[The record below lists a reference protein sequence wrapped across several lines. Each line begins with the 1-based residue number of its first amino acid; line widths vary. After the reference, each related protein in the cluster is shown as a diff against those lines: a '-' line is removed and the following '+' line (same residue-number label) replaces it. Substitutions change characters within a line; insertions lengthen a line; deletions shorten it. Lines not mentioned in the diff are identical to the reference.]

1 MMEAWLL
8 HEWQRTSPWQI
19 FLRPVSWLYRLLVA
33 IRRVTYRIGLLK
45 AHSVGVPVIIVGNI
59 TVGGTG
65 KTPLV
70 LALTEALSKRGLR
83 CGIVTRG
90 YHRGA
95 EASTA
100 NVTHVLPE
108 NTIIPVAGDEAT
120 LLARR
125 SGVPVYAGARRADTA
140 RTLLRNHPEVDV
152 IIGDDGL
159 QHYAL
164 RRDIEICVVDGAR
177 GLGNGELLP
186 AGPLREPTARLNT
199 VSAVVFNGKGD
210 HAARNIAAIPTFE
223 MTLANE
229 FFINLKTDQC
239 IDARTALAAF
249 RENRLHALA
258 GTGHPQRFFAHLF
271 GLGFTPV
278 GTQSFPDHHSY
289 RETDM
294 PGPDADI
301 ILMTEKD
308 AVKCGSFADQRMWFM
323 RIDAIL
329 PTELVDFVV
338 NKLEQRKP
346 ANVTRSEAS

>member
-1 MMEAWLL
+1 MEAWLTQ
-8 HEWQRTSPWQI
+8 EWQRTSLWQI
-19 FLRPVSWLYRLLVA
+19 LLRPVSWLYRFLTA
-33 IRRVTYRIGLLK
+33 IRRVAFRIGLLK
-45 AHSVGVPVIIVGNI
+45 SHTVGVPVIIIGNV
-59 TVGGTG
+59 TVGGSG

-70 LALTEALSKRGLR
+70 LALAEALTKRGMH

-90 YHRGA
+90 YQRGA
-95 EASTA
+95 AAPTA
-100 NVTHVLPE
+100 NVTHVLPGKALS
-108 NTIIPVAGDEAT
+108 PLAGDEAT

-140 RTLLRNHPEVDV
+140 RTLLLNHPEVDV

-186 AGPLREPTARLNT
+186 AGPLREPAARLNA
-199 VSAVVFNGKGD
+199 VNAVVFNGKGG
-210 HAARNIAAIPTFE
+210 HATRNIAAIPTFE

-249 RENRLHALA
+249 RVKRLHALA
-258 GTGHPQRFFAHLF
+258 GTGHPQRFFAHLS
-271 GLGFTPV
+271 GLGFTPAV
-278 GTQSFPDHHSY
+278 TQPFPDHHSY

-308 AVKCGSFADQRMWFM
+308 AVKCGSFADERMWFM

-329 PTELVDFVV
+329 PTALVDFVV

>member
-1 MMEAWLL
+1 MEAWLI
-8 HEWQRTSPWQI
+8 HQWQRTSPWQI
-19 FLRPVSWLYRLLVA
+19 LLRPVSWLYRFLTA
-33 IRRVTYRIGLLK
+33 IRRVAFRIGLLK
-45 AHSVGVPVIIVGNI
+45 SHSAGVPVIIVGNV
-59 TVGGTG
+59 TVGGSG

-70 LALTEALSKRGLR
+70 LALAEALTMRGMH

-90 YHRGA
+90 YQRGA
-95 EASTA
+95 AASTA

-108 NTIIPVAGDEAT
+108 NAQSPLAGDEAT

-125 SGVPVYAGARRADTA
+125 SGVPVYAGARRSDTA

-186 AGPLREPTARLNT
+186 AGPLREPAARLNT
-199 VSAVVFNGKGD
+199 VSAVVFNGKGG
-210 HAARNIAAIPTFE
+210 HATRNIAAIPTFE

-249 RENRLHALA
+249 RGNRLHALA
-258 GTGHPQRFFAHLF
+258 GTGHPQRFFAHLS
-271 GLGFTPV
+271 GLGFAPV
-278 GTQSFPDHHSY
+278 VTQPFPDHHSY

-308 AVKCGSFADQRMWFM
+308 AVKCGSFADERMWFM

-338 NKLEQRKP
+338 NKLEHRKP

>member
-1 MMEAWLL
+1 MEAWLSR
-8 HEWQRTSPWQI
+8 EWQRTSLWQVL
-19 FLRPVSWLYRLLVA
+19 LRPISWLFRLLVA
-33 IRRVTYRIGLLK
+33 SRRGAYLAGLLK
-45 AHSVGVPVIIVGNI
+45 SSSVGVPVVVIGNI

-70 LALTEALSKRGLR
+70 LALVEALEARGLH

-90 YHRGA
+90 YQRGSNA
-95 EASTA
+95 FNA
-100 NVTHVLPE
+100 NVIHV
-108 NTIIPVAGDEAT
+108 IPPNSQTPVVSDEAA

-125 SGVPVYAGARRADTA
+125 SGVPVYAGVDRVEVV
-140 RTLLRNHPEVDV
+140 RTLQRNHPEVDV
-152 IIGDDGL
+152 IVSDDGL

-164 RRDIEICVVDGAR
+164 RRDIEICVVDGIR

-186 AGPLREPTARLNT
+186 AGPLREPASRMRT
-199 VSAVVFNGKGD
+199 VSAVVFNGKGG
-210 HAARNIAAIPTFE
+210 HATHNTATIPAFE

-229 FFINLKTDQC
+229 FFINLKTDQRV
-239 IDARTALAAF
+239 DAWTALAAF
-249 RENRLHALA
+249 RGRRLHALA
-258 GTGHPQRFFAHLF
+258 GTGHPQRFFSHLA
-271 GLGFTPV
+271 GLGFAPAV
-278 GTQSFPDHHSY
+278 AQPFPDHHPY

-308 AVKCGSFADQRMWFM
+308 AVKCDSFADERMWFM
-323 RIDAIL
+323 RIDAVL